1 MGEDKHGRYTHVK
14 DPVVLAAFIAFC
26 SGNSH
31 RVLLR
36 GSCQSFP
43 ESFPSL
49 FRDNNGFCGDPE
61 AEKRWSA
68 YRCVLR
74 KLREEF
80 KGARWDRENLGAV
93 LQHYGIKTPWLD
105 VVRNIHTAIWFAT
118 HTLDDGPSPRVVKR
132 SMEEYAWISLYVDS
146 REGRKLKV
154 VDLWNV
160 HSSKHVRPHA
170 QQGLSLAM
178 QSDPKN
184 EEDLCPPVACASDFN
199 THRVARIRF
208 PAQSEHGCCAAIC
221 SRPSSCSR
229 HANTTTRWIDCLTL
243 PGTSSMQQ
251 VTSTTSP
258 KARWEPCTRFVL
270 INQKKTPAVTTHPI
284 SRRHSAGR
292 RQSMNGN

>member
-1 MGEDKHGRYTHVK
+1 MT
-14 DPVVLAAFIAFC
+14 
-26 SGNSH
+26 
-31 RVLLR
+31 
-36 GSCQSFP
+36 
-43 ESFPSL
+43 
-49 FRDNNGFCGDPE
+49 E
-61 AEKRWSA
+61 AP
-68 YRCVLR
+68 
-74 KLREEF
+74 
-80 KGARWDRENLGAV
+80 

-154 VDLWNV
+154 VDLWDV

-208 PAQSEHGCCAAIC
+208 PAQSEHWMLCGHLFSSQFLFPAREHDDSLDQLLDTAGDVLDAAGDK
-221 SRPSSCSR
+221 
-229 HANTTTRWIDCLTL
+229 HDLAQGAL
-243 PGTSSMQQ
+243 G
-251 VTSTTSP
+251 
-258 KARWEPCTRFVL
+258 
-270 INQKKTPAVTTHPI
+270 AVYTV
-284 SRRHSAGR
+284 RAY
-292 RQSMNGN
+292 